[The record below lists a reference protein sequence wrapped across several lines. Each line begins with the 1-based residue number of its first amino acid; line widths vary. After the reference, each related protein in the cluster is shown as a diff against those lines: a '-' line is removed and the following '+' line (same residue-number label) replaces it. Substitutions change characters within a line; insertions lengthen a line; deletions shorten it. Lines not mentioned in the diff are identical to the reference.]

1 MAVVAVRQG
10 PTEQKISVGVNGNW
24 NSTVPHW
31 YFLSANEKLHFTTA
45 RIRGDLDGL
54 IFANQIESL
63 YGKVPTLKLSQI
75 LDLYYSSHGL
85 FSTSLRACNRRALFS
100 EIAQNSTM
108 FEQVNV
114 TYKIKKEFS
123 LLITKT
129 HVHNIRDILYTI
141 LYY

>member
-1 MAVVAVRQG
+1 MTFTRKLVFIGDLAVVAVRQG

-54 IFANQIESL
+54 ILANQIESL

-85 FSTSLRACNRRALFS
+85 FNTLIRACNRKALFL
-100 EIAQNSTM
+100 EIARNSTM
-108 FEQVNV
+108 SEQVNI
-114 TYKIKKEFS
+114 TYKI
-123 LLITKT
+123 
-129 HVHNIRDILYTI
+129 
-141 LYY
+141 